1 MFAPCEN
8 VKSCPPKQEFPQQ
21 KMKKK
26 NSHTGGKISH
36 FHTRIRWA
44 SVKIK
49 CPLNGD
55 RRGWRVGKGLSS
67 NPFTP
72 KDTVFL
78 LYLLFYLT
86 ILKEKIKGE
95 GVKGWKGN
103 WVEK

>member
-1 MFAPCEN
+1 M
-8 VKSCPPKQEFPQQ
+8 VKGVK
-21 KMKKK
+21 
-26 NSHTGGKISH
+26 GWW
-36 FHTRIRWA
+36 R
-44 SVKIK
+44 VKIQ
-49 CPLNGD
+49 
-55 RRGWRVGKGLSS
+55 
-67 NPFTP
+67 PFTL

>member
-1 MFAPCEN
+1 MFPPMWKCEIL
-8 VKSCPPKQEFPQQ
+8 PPKTRVPHS
-21 KMKKK
+21 KKWKK
-26 NSHTGGKISH
+26 NKSHTGGKISH
-36 FHTRIRWA
+36 FHTRIRWG

-49 CPLNGD
+49 CPLNGE
-55 RRGWRVGKGLSS
+55 GVKGWWRVKIQ
-67 NPFTP
+67 PFTL
-72 KDTVFL
+72 KDTVPL